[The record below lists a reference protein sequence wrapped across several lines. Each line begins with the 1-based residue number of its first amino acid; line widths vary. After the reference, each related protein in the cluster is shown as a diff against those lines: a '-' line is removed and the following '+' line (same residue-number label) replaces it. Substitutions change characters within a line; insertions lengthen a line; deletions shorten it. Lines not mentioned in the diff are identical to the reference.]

1 MRLSNHLS
9 FGGASTKKVREMF
22 SKDSG
27 NACAKPWEAAG
38 LTIYIYLQ
46 YIHVTYEYINNPRK
60 EKIGL
65 TTQLNWF
72 AVFLNY
78 Q

>member
-38 LTIYIYLQ
+38 LTIYIILYLCKGAAQ
-46 YIHVTYEYINNPRK
+46 TVDVENPGPLG
-60 EKIGL
+60 I
-65 TTQLNWF
+65 
-72 AVFLNY
+72 
-78 Q
+78 